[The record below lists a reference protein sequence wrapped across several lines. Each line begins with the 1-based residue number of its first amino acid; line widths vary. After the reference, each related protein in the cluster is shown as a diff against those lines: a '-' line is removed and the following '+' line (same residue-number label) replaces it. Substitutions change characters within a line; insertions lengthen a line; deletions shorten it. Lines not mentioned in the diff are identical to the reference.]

1 MKRARFWPLAL
12 IGPLLLAS
20 AGCGLLAHLADS
32 ASKMAAG
39 APSPSAA
46 ERSLSAPSSAPP
58 APVSKTSTVS
68 ASPSPVFP
76 RVVREAMAAVASQ
89 TRVPLEAPAWTGLSG
104 LSATTRGQAT
114 AYSVSLFKC
123 SVPLPVNN
131 PQVGTGQWCGAMANV
146 YGQFGGETIGTQTAP
161 AVLQSLTGAFA
172 VSSLPSGVTH
182 QSVSLGNGITGEQYA
197 GQAGAQFVQW
207 QEGDW
212 TLQVQGGSNPQAV
225 AQQVV
230 ALLTQYRLPPRPGM
244 LVAVVAPDGIH
255 TVVAWEAASGQVV
268 YSTGGYHNPASAIA
282 MAAAMAAYS
291 GGS

>member
-1 MKRARFWPLAL
+1 MKRARFWPQVAL

-32 ASKMAAG
+32 ASRMAAG

-58 APVSKTSTVS
+58 APVSPTSTAS

-76 RVVREAMAAVASQ
+76 TVVREAMASVASQ

-123 SVPLPVNN
+123 SVPWPVNN
-131 PQVGTGQWCGAMANV
+131 PQVGTGQCGAMANV
-146 YGQFGGETIGTQTAP
+146 YGQFGGDTIGTQTAP
-161 AVLQSLTGAFA
+161 AVLQSLTGAYA
-172 VSSLPSGVTH
+172 VSSLPSGVKT

-212 TLQVQGGSNPQAV
+212 TLQVQGGSNPQTV

-255 TVVAWEAASGQVV
+255 TVVAWEASGQVV
-268 YSTGGYHNPASAIA
+268 YNTGGYHNPASAIA
-282 MAAAMAAYS
+282 MAAAMATYS
-291 GGS
+291 ATS